1 MMDVEARIKEVWRD
15 LGENDFRPIRE
26 LENLARELAAELNAA
41 TSRRSRTI
49 LEDERMIDV
58 EDMLNAAWSESARDE
73 IPVQIQKLTL
83 EVAAE
88 RNAANARADL
98 AEARIAAM
106 LEAAEPG
113 NPPVDSDGTA
123 ICGLYETEEWYITD
137 GIHARLKAIAE
148 ATE

>member
-1 MMDVEARIKEVWRD
+1 MIDVEARIKQAAA
-15 LGENDFRPIRE
+15 FRNYWDGLDSME
-26 LENLARELAAELNAA
+26 SLAR
-41 TSRRSRTI
+41 
-49 LEDERMIDV
+49 
-58 EDMLNAAWSESARDE
+58 
-73 IPVQIQKLTL
+73 

-88 RNAANARADL
+88 RNAAQEIIATMVDQNKLAGKVYRESKQELTTRAEL

-148 ATE
+148 ASR

>member
-1 MMDVEARIKEVWRD
+1 MIDVEARIKQAAA
-15 LGENDFRPIRE
+15 FRNYWDGLDSME
-26 LENLARELAAELNAA
+26 SLAR
-41 TSRRSRTI
+41 
-49 LEDERMIDV
+49 
-58 EDMLNAAWSESARDE
+58 
-73 IPVQIQKLTL
+73 

-88 RNAANARADL
+88 LNAANARADL